1 MDGLM
6 GERTSFFQ
14 GAGLP
19 KFGKKRYKA
28 KRILRQTG
36 VNSITR
42 NQGAMEKSI
51 CKWSAIV
58 VKGFHIARLESWP
71 LSHLRAVVFT
81 IKVLL

>member
-1 MDGLM
+1 
-6 GERTSFFQ
+6 
-14 GAGLP
+14 
-19 KFGKKRYKA
+19 
-28 KRILRQTG
+28 
-36 VNSITR
+36 
-42 NQGAMEKSI
+42 MEKSI